1 MLWVGRLSTISSFFG
16 KNIKISIFGESHG
29 PAIGVVI
36 DGLPS
41 GFSIYQEKLLKD
53 MARRRPS
60 SQSYSTKRRE
70 PDDVEILSGYYN
82 DRTTGTPLCAMIRNK
97 DTRSKDYSELESLM
111 RPGHADY
118 TGYMRYKGYNDISG
132 SGHFSGRLTAPLVFA
147 GSLISQILINSKIFI
162 GSHIDSIFDKHDLRF
177 NGTNVTEEQLNNLKY
192 MDIPVNDLSCQQAF
206 LDIIDDAKSKS
217 DSVGGI
223 VETAIIGLP
232 AGIGSPIFDNVESN
246 IASILFSIPAVK
258 GVEFGQGFDI
268 TSLYGSEANDSF
280 YIENKKILTRTNN
293 NGGINGGITN
303 GMPLL
308 LRTAVK
314 PTSSIAKKQDT
325 IDIKTLKNAT
335 LEVKGRHDAC
345 IVPRVVPV
353 IDAACAIS
361 IFDLLI
367 GYYGLDRFNG
377 GKSLYV

>member
-1 MLWVGRLSTISSFFG
+1 MGRLSTISSFFG

>member
-53 MARRRPS
+53 MARRKPS

-280 YIENKKILTRTNN
+280 YIDNKKILTRTNN

>member
-1 MLWVGRLSTISSFFG
+1 MGRLSTISSFFG

-53 MARRRPS
+53 MARRKPS

-280 YIENKKILTRTNN
+280 YIDNKKILTRTNN